1 MKMEI
6 NFYAVKM
13 RFFTAFSL
21 NNMIFTENS
30 CGYFQRL
37 VLYFIR
43 ITITLY
49 MNYLAIVA
57 FLW

>member
-1 MKMEI
+1 MEI

-30 CGYFQRL
+30 CGYFQSI
-37 VLYFIR
+37 VLYFIL
-43 ITITLY
+43 ITIPLY
-49 MNYLAIVA
+49 MNYLAIGA